1 MTEESVQSRTK
12 SAKGFSV
19 RGFSVRAGGGGGGGG
34 GEGGGEGGGGGKG
47 QRSRRIL
54 PDMQTADVEQS
65 AMATDTQRRSL
76 AMTSITS

>member
-1 MTEESVQSRTK
+1 MEEREEEREEEEEEEEVES
-12 SAKGFSV
+12 
-19 RGFSVRAGGGGGGGG
+19 
-34 GEGGGEGGGGGKG
+34 GGGGGKG